1 MIYSFDIFDTCLIR
15 KCGMPENM
23 LDILSLRAFTTS
35 VSKEIRQEFI
45 SARKQAE
52 IKIYSNPYATLED
65 IYQSLNYCH
74 PLLHKYK
81 KLIDIEYELE
91 RERLTAVHSVR
102 SFINSR

>member
-1 MIYSFDIFDTCLIR
+1 
-15 KCGMPENM
+15 MPENM

-65 IYQSLNYCH
+65 I
-74 PLLHKYK
+74 
-81 KLIDIEYELE
+81 
-91 RERLTAVHSVR
+91 
-102 SFINSR
+102 